1 MSQLIFFTKLKND
14 AEKVSAVETT
24 VVVFIFSLREMLLLN
39 YVFVSIVLHKETY
52 QTFRINEYVI

>member
-1 MSQLIFFTKLKND
+1 LSQLIFFTKLKND